1 MSGQMIVVAAALLV
15 AGQAALM
22 MALLANRG
30 RRRQTEARNNAFLRA
45 LPDLLFVQ
53 TREDHVYVDYSAK
66 DESVLIAPPSQFLGK
81 RMRDVLPPPMAAMF
95 EEKFRRLFNG
105 EEPVI
110 AEYEVPFPSGEVR
123 QFEARIVRCET
134 DKLLSIIR
142 DVTEQKRTAS
152 ELHKAQGELFRAAKL
167 ATLGEFAGSIAHELA
182 QPLTAI
188 IANTHASLR
197 LLERG
202 PSELPEVRRSL
213 HEVLEC
219 GKVARDVIHH
229 TRHLFGH
236 GDPEQLPLDLT
247 DVVNEVC
254 TMVASTL
261 QEQRVSLDLQLGTRG
276 RLIRG
281 DRIQIRQV
289 VLNLITNGIQA
300 MEQVNGDATRRLT
313 IRTSADTIGTAR
325 LTVSDSGVGLANVD
339 HGRLFSESYSTKPDG
354 MGWGLSIS
362 RSIIEAHGGRLWA
375 EPNDGG
381 GATFSFTLPLP
392 S

>member
-1 MSGQMIVVAAALLV
+1 MSRQLIAGAVALLV
-15 AGQAALM
+15 AAQAALII
-22 MALLANRG
+22 ALLVSRA
-30 RRRQTEARNNAFLRA
+30 RRRQSEARNNAFLRA
-45 LPDLLFVQ
+45 LPDLMFVQ
-53 TREDHVYVDYSAK
+53 TRDGVYVDYSAK
-66 DESVLIAPPSQFLGK
+66 DESLLIAPPSQFLGK
-81 RMRDVLPPPMAAMF
+81 NMRDILPPPMVELF
-95 EEKFRRLFNG
+95 EAKIRRLFNG
-105 EEPVI
+105 EEPVMV
-110 AEYEVPFPSGEVR
+110 EYEVPFPSGEVR
-123 QFEARIVRCET
+123 QFEARMVRCEA

-142 DVTEQKRTAS
+142 DVTAQKRTAA
-152 ELHKAQGELFRAAKL
+152 ELLKAQNELYRAAKL

-197 LLERG
+197 LLDRG
-202 PSELPEVRRSL
+202 SSELPEVRRSL

-247 DVVNEVC
+247 DIVNEVC
-254 TMVASTL
+254 TMVSATL
-261 QEQRVSLDLQLGTRG
+261 QEQRVSLDLQLGARG

-281 DRIQIRQV
+281 DRIQLRQV

-300 MEQVNGDATRRLT
+300 MEQVNGESPRRLT
-313 IRTSADTIGTAR
+313 IRTTADALGTAR
-325 LTVSDSGVGLANVD
+325 LTVSDTGIGLSNVD
-339 HGRLFSESYSTKPDG
+339 PARLFNESYSTKPDG

-375 EPNDGG
+375 ESNDGA
-381 GATFSFTLPLP
+381 GASFSFTLPLP